1 MQDRPNEYALEYKLG
16 SEDER
21 QFLVFTTT
29 DFRLVLSTA
38 DYSIKSRNGLYR
50 TISMPSKR
58 HPLGKTW
65 KSNTFSEKLIELK
78 GNLEIGT
85 LHIDDLK
92 SKTKV
97 KKRTK
102 SFDRISSSHRSSI
115 NIDL

>member
-38 DYSIKSRNGLYR
+38 QRFRSKWAITLQ
-50 TISMPSKR
+50 SKR
-58 HPLGKTW
+58 LTLDKTP

-85 LHIDDLK
+85 LHLDDLK

>member
-29 DFRLVLSTA
+29 DFRLVLST
-38 DYSIKSRNGLYR
+38 SGLYLM
-50 TISMPSKR
+50 SSGMQAVDKA
-58 HPLGKTW
+58 G

-85 LHIDDLK
+85 LHLDDLK

>member
-29 DFRLVLSTA
+29 DFRLVLST
-38 DYSIKSRNGLYR
+38 SGPNITSGLYLM
-50 TISMPSKR
+50 TSG
-58 HPLGKTW
+58 LQLVGKTGE
-65 KSNTFSEKLIELK
+65 SNTFSEKLIELK

-85 LHIDDLK
+85 LHLDDLK

>member
-1 MQDRPNEYALEYKLG
+1 MGSIRGLYRMQDRPNEYALEYKLG

-29 DFRLVLSTA
+29 DF
-38 DYSIKSRNGLYR
+38 
-50 TISMPSKR
+50 
-58 HPLGKTW
+58 
-65 KSNTFSEKLIELK
+65 SNTFSEKLIELK

-85 LHIDDLK
+85 LHLDDLK

-115 NIDL
+115 NITGKYDLIHYYIHYLYNIENHL